1 MLELLKAYSVE
12 QILIFSVILAFA
24 VKSTVDFTEWI
35 QEKYNKKFNKDHSA
49 LEKEEDT
56 EEKYNELKDQFDT
69 LMSEFHGL
77 DQRME
82 KRMENIESGMENIE
96 SQLIQLTQSD
106 MHDIKSWMVEKHHQL
121 TEAGWV
127 DDFTMDTIEKRFDDY
142 KKENGNS
149 YVEGLV
155 NEMRALPR
163 HPQKDM

>member
-1 MLELLKAYSVE
+1 MLL
-12 QILIFSVILAFA
+12 FA
-24 VKSTVDFTEWI
+24 VKSAVDLADWVR
-35 QEKYNKKFNKDHSA
+35 EKYNRRFNKDHSA

-56 EEKYNELKDQFDT
+56 EENYNELKNQYGT
-69 LMSEFHGL
+69 LMSEIHGL
-77 DQRME
+77 NQR
-82 KRMENIESGMENIE
+82 MENIE

-155 NEMRALPR
+155 NEIRALPH
-163 HPQKDM
+163 HPPKDM

>member
-12 QILIFSVILAFA
+12 QILIFGVMLLFAIKSAVDLA
-24 VKSTVDFTEWI
+24 EWMY
-35 QEKYNKKFNKDHSA
+35 EKYTKKFNKDYSA

-56 EEKYNELKDQFDT
+56 EEKYDELKDQLDT
-69 LMSEFHGL
+69 LISEIYGL
-77 DQRME
+77 RQ
-82 KRMENIESGMENIE
+82 RMENID

-121 TEAGWV
+121 IEAGWV

-155 NEMRALPR
+155 NEIRALPH
-163 HPQKDM
+163 HPPKDM

>member
-12 QILIFSVILAFA
+12 QILIFCVMLLFAIKSAVDLA
-24 VKSTVDFTEWI
+24 EWMY
-35 QEKYNKKFNKDHSA
+35 EKYTKKFNKDYSV

-56 EEKYNELKDQFDT
+56 EEKYNELKNQLDT
-69 LMSEFHGL
+69 LMSEFHGFS
-77 DQRME
+77 QRME
-82 KRMENIESGMENIE
+82 NKMENID
-96 SQLIQLTQSD
+96 SQLIQLAQSD

-121 TEAGWV
+121 IEAGWV

-155 NEMRALPR
+155 NEIRALPH
-163 HPQKDM
+163 HPPKDM